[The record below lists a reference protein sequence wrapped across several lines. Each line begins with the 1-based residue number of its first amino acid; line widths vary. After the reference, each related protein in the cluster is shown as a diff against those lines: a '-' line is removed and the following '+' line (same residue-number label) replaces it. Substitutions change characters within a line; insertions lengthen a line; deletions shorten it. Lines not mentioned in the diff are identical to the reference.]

1 MLNEAND
8 SKFVKRKWNIGND
21 NSKAN
26 YGVGNEISDC
36 NDPYILVSGDSNII
50 RHQGTKIAFKDCAP
64 FSKCITKIDETI
76 IYDAEN
82 LGLVMPMYNLIEYS
96 SNYSEAT
103 GSLGFHSKDIE
114 TNFLMKIANTND
126 FKYLNSN
133 LDGLFRI
140 PFWGGKRV

>member
-1 MLNEAND
+1 MNEAND

-21 NSKAN
+21 NSKAT
-26 YGVGNEISDC
+26 YGVGNQISDC
-36 NDPYILVSGDSNII
+36 NDPYIVVSGDII
-50 RHQGTKIAFKDCAP
+50 KDWIAFKDCAP
-64 FSKCITKIDETI
+64 FTKCITKIDETT

-82 LGLVMPMYNLIEYS
+82 LDLVMPMYNLIEYS

-103 GSLGFHSKDIE
+103 GSLGFHAKDME
-114 TNFLMKIANTND
+114 TNLLMQIANTND

-140 PFWGGKRV
+140 HFWGGGGV